1 MNREEALLFDMADAV
16 AALVLRSPRDDF
28 ARSLGIGADGTPTKV
43 VDDMAEKEILRILEE
58 DGAKLDVL
66 SEEAGHIDRG
76 GSATL
81 VIDPIDGTTNAIRGV
96 PLYCVSLAVA
106 DGPLSS
112 VRTGLVRNIP
122 TGDVYLGRRK
132 GGAFLNGQ
140 RIAARRFD
148 PESAI
153 LSPTLGEHARPEAL
167 HLAQTRYHVRSLG
180 SAALEM
186 CFVGQ
191 GALDLY
197 YFAPEK
203 LRVTDIAASTLIVR
217 EAGGLVRNASG
228 KDLDMATSLAPRSSV
243 VAAGSEETLHML
255 EVFH

>member
-16 AALVLRSPRDDF
+16 ATLVARSSRADF
-28 ARSLGIGADGTPTKV
+28 ARSLGMGADGTPTKF
-43 VDDMAEKEILRILEE
+43 VDDLAEREILRILEE

-66 SEEAGHIDRG
+66 SEEAGHLARG

-81 VIDPIDGTTNAIRGV
+81 VMDPIDGTTNAVRGV
-96 PLYCVSLAVA
+96 PLYCVSLAVT
-106 DGPLSS
+106 DGPLSA

-132 GGAFLNGQ
+132 GGAFLNGS
-140 RIAARRFD
+140 RIRARVFD

-153 LSPTLGEHARPEAL
+153 LSPTLGEHARPDSL
-167 HLAQTRYHVRSLG
+167 HLAQTRYNVRSLG

-186 CFVGQ
+186 CFVAQ

-203 LRVTDIAASTLIVR
+203 LRVTDIAASSLIVR
-217 EAGGLVRNASG
+217 EAGGLVRNAQG
-228 KDLDMATSLAPRSSV
+228 KDLDMETSLLPRTSV
-243 VAAGSEETLHML
+243 VAAGSEETLRML